1 MKQMM
6 KTRRIKKWLM
16 GITTVALLA
25 MQTVTAFASVES
37 YSQTKLGSITITPG
51 DQDHKGAAVDVDDD
65 AVTGHGEPP
74 LCLFN
79 ADADVIAARVA

>member
-1 MKQMM
+1 MSTGVRNRVKQMM

-37 YSQTKLGSITITPG
+37 YNADKLGNITITPCYLESK
-51 DQDHKGAAVDVDDD
+51 DSVAIEVAAD
-65 AVTGHGEPP
+65 
-74 LCLFN
+74 
-79 ADADVIAARVA
+79 